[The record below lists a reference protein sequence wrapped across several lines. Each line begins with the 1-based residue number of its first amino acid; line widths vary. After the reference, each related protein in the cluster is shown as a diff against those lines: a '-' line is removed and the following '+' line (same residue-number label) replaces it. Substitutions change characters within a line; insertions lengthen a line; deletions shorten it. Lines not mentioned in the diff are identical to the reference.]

1 MAQTDIAETAVYYEE
16 VRRNGLLL
24 TAQDAHQWS
33 HGVLRALGFALP
45 RGVRKDLA
53 RALPEELAKPLSRK
67 FWLLH
72 FHDKDKPVGEF
83 LKEIALTSGN
93 TDRAF
98 AVHPTTAV
106 FHELKAMA
114 GPELSDDVAE
124 ALAPEIADLW
134 RRA

>member
-1 MAQTDIAETAVYYEE
+1 MAQTNIAETAAYYEE
-16 VRRNGLLL
+16 VRKNGLLL

-33 HGVLRALGFALP
+33 NGVLRALGLALP

-53 RALPEELAKPLSRK
+53 HALPEELAKPLSRK

-72 FHDKDKPVGEF
+72 FRDKHKPAAEF
-83 LKEIALTSGN
+83 LKEIALMSGN
-93 TDRAF
+93 TDRVF
-98 AVHPTTAV
+98 AEHPTTAV
-106 FHELKAMA
+106 FRELKAMA
-114 GPELSDDVAE
+114 GPDLSDDVAE